1 MDLYGTPLGYLSI
14 NSPMNLQSI
23 HPLAIPLPLVF
34 SESKAR
40 TAAPNGLS
48 VAFNAGDLLAARKAR
63 QEKKAEW
70 SKLSLRQDWADA
82 AFMCDHLRAA
92 GLRSPDISEPATVT
106 RLRCLL
112 RRAGVDGPEIMACVG
127 STLAGYLLRNP
138 SLPLWAA
145 LALVLES
152 TGRFTRATV

>member
-1 MDLYGTPLGYLSI
+1 
-14 NSPMNLQSI
+14 MNLQSI

-34 SESKAR
+34 NESKTQ

-48 VAFNAGDLLAARKAR
+48 IAFPSGDLLAARKAR
-63 QEKKAEW
+63 REKKAEW
-70 SKLSLRQDWADA
+70 SKLSLRQDWADTV
-82 AFMCDHLRAA
+82 FMRDHLRAA
-92 GLRSPDISEPATVT
+92 GLQSPDRNEPATVT

-127 STLAGYLLRNP
+127 STLAGYLQRNP

-145 LALVLES
+145 LALVLEA
-152 TGRFTRATV
+152 TGRFTRAAA